1 MEAPRTIR
9 PGDGPY
15 PEALARVADRPS
27 ELRLV
32 GSLGAPRARVA
43 VVGAR
48 RTDEYGADLARD
60 LAAGLARAG
69 VSVVSGGARGVD
81 AAAHE
86 GALSAGGHTV
96 AVLGTGVDV
105 VYPAEHRDLFERI
118 VAAGGALLSEQRDGT
133 PGWRSNFP
141 ARNRIVSGM
150 SDAVVVVRADERSGA
165 LVTAAWARSQGV
177 PVLAVPG
184 DVRDPLSAGPLR
196 LLREGARV
204 AASAGDVLDAI
215 GVAPGDD
222 APRQAEL
229 PALGAAESALLSA
242 LARRP
247 RHAGEVARAAGLAA
261 GPALAGLL
269 ALEIQGLCEQR
280 PGHYFLRRT

>member
-1 MEAPRTIR
+1 MEVRTIR
-9 PGDGPY
+9 PGEGPY
-15 PEALARVADRPS
+15 PAALTRVPDRPS

-32 GSLGAPRARVA
+32 GSLGDPRARVA
-43 VVGAR
+43 IVGAR
-48 RTDEYGADLARD
+48 HTDEYG
-60 LAAGLARAG
+60 AGLARAG
-69 VSVVSGGARGVD
+69 VSIVSGGARGVD

-86 GALSAGGHTV
+86 GALSASGHTV

-118 VAAGGALLSEQRDGT
+118 VAAGGALLSEQPDGT
-133 PGWRSNFP
+133 PGFRANCP
-141 ARNRIVSGM
+141 ARNRIISAL
-150 SDAVVVVRADERSGA
+150 SAAVVVVRAGAKSGA

-184 DVRDPLSAGPLR
+184 DVRDPLTAGPLR

-204 AASAGDVLDAI
+204 AASAGDVLAAI
-215 GVAPGDD
+215 GIADG

-229 PALGAAESALLSA
+229 PAIGAAESALLGA

-247 RHAGEVARAAGLAA
+247 RHAGEVARAAGLAP